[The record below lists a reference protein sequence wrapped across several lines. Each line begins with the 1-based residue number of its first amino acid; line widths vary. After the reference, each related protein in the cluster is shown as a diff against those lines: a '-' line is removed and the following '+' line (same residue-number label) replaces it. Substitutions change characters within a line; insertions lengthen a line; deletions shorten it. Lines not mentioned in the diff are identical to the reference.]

1 MARNTTLDLTAGEWT
16 ELTSADV
23 TAITFQN
30 VSGGALLVKGAANA
44 TAPTDDLSAVIYS
57 PLEGERAAALAD
69 LFPGIA
75 AKRVYGK
82 SSSGGKVMV
91 SHA

>member
-1 MARNTTLDLTAGEWT
+1 MARHTTIDLTADTWT
-16 ELTSADV
+16 QLTSADV

-30 VSGGALLVKGAANA
+30 VSGGALLVKGAADA
-44 TAPTDDLSAVIYS
+44 TAPTDDVAAVLYG